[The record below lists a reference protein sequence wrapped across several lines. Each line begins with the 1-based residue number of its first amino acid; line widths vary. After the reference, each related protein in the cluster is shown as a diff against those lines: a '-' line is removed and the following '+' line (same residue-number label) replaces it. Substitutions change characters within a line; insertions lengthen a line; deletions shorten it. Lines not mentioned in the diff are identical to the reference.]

1 MLEGEWDEKVYQQF
15 SYYDGLVYEVMKKY
29 ETTHQDDAVWGP
41 FLKKRIEVHLH
52 VLKEMQPL
60 IKKRQAGERLSNE
73 EQVWLESAGKEIWE
87 KLLK

>member
-1 MLEGEWDEKVYQQF
+1 MGTILEKADR
-15 SYYDGLVYEVMKKY
+15 S
-29 ETTHQDDAVWGP
+29 
-41 FLKKRIEVHLH
+41 LH